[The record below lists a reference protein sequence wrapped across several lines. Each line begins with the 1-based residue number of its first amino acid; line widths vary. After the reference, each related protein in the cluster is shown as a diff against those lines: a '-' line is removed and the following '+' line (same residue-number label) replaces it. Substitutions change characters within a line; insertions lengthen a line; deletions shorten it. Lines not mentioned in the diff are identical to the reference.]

1 MPVNPFIA
9 ALGNILEGASSDRE
23 RTRKLKELEEERE
36 YTRLERRQF
45 AEDRAER
52 RARERQAE
60 ADRLEALGYESE
72 TVLKSRLAGL
82 GDAPAYEPGAASFD
96 LGMDGVASKAAVGL
110 SKPSPFTGSRLGVIG
125 QSPFSGAKAQGMVE
139 EADKAEQRKETQRR
153 LASLVDVSG
162 QGMMYR
168 TTRAQQLAAEEQRLA
183 GVTDRADVLAREKTR
198 IEGQATELD
207 AQQKRDRDIAN
218 LVAGGMTQNEA
229 MAIIDA
235 GARYGDLK
243 ETPSVSAANR
253 RALALER
260 RDEGRFLTKNVTDA
274 RANYTRLLA
283 SGLGSDADMD
293 DARAAVAEAVE
304 LLNEWRAGGNK
315 TPVVAEGGA
324 GAGGGRRLPRPD
336 DPDDR
341 LTDEQVAFAQQNP
354 GIAKPG
360 LTARANAALID
371 AAMRKQATPVKL
383 PTPVKPPTSAGE
395 VVKRFMQ
402 GDSAVGSEEDVLP
415 ADTGAAV
422 RRGVGESLGTYID
435 RTEGKTSGTEGKT
448 PLTTSRTAGMTLP
461 DSVGTLPGGSSS
473 WDRIVPLGS
482 GGGRS
487 WADDPKLAAKLA
499 AYLAS
504 LSEVELEALGMRPGE
519 TFENFKKRYP
529 TIGPRSMLRFPRELD
544 PGVVRPKR

>member
-1 MPVNPFIA
+1 MPNGLGAILA
-9 ALGNILEGASSDRE
+9 ALAGGAEGYTNLKQRE
-23 RTRKLKELEEERE
+23 REEALE
-36 YTRLERRQF
+36 
-45 AEDRAER
+45 AER
-52 RARERQAE
+52 RAREEQDRQEQKAFQQFEMERELRKMGGRYTDEMGPGTLNPDAPSSVRTDRVE
-60 ADRLEALGYESE
+60 AALPGTETTVGGRVLPPLKVGVTPMKAALGIEPDKERVRMASQAIE
-72 TVLKSRLAGL
+72 VPGSGGKSGITRRVYLPTADEL
-82 GDAPAYEPGAASFD
+82 GDRKFQRETKER
-96 LGMDGVASKAAVGL
+96 GVLEDEDTTK
-110 SKPSPFTGSRLGVIG
+110 
-125 QSPFSGAKAQGMVE
+125 
-139 EADKAEQRKETQRR
+139 RKT
-153 LASLVDVSG
+153 L
-162 QGMMYR
+162 
-168 TTRAQQLAAEEQRLA
+168 
-183 GVTDRADVLAREKTR
+183 
-198 IEGQATELD
+198 ATEAELYT
-207 AQQKRDRDIAN
+207 QQKRDRDIAN
-218 LVAGGMTQNEA
+218 LMAGGMTRNEA
-229 MAIIDA
+229 TAIIDG

-243 ETPSVSAANR
+243 ETPSVLAANR

-260 RDEGRFLTKNVTDA
+260 REEGRFLTKNVTDA

-283 SGLGSDADMD
+283 SGLGSDADKD

-304 LLNEWRAGGNK
+304 SLNEWRAGGNK

-482 GGGRS
+482 GGRRS